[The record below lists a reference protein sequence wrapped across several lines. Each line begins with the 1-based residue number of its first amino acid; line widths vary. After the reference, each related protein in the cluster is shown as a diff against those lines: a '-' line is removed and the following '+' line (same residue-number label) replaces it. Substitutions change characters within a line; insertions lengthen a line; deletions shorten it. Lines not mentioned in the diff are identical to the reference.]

1 MLIIGYGIVALVV
14 IIILIIVNVRHAN
27 RSSRQ
32 GSSTTTDS
40 VTKTEPVTETVT
52 EAELHEDAPLTD
64 EPLASVSQD
73 TPVERE
79 VVSPSAANNASFR
92 QSLRQLKQTTEKT
105 DNRQPV
111 NFGKMSDADYRKAMQ
126 TLRNAS
132 KKE

>member
-27 RSSRQ
+27 RVSRQ
-32 GSSTTTDS
+32 RSAITDT
-40 VTKTEPVTETVT
+40 VTKAESVTETVMET
-52 EAELHEDAPLTD
+52 ESHVDSPLTN
-64 EPLASVSQD
+64 ESATSVSQD
-73 TPVERE
+73 IPEERE
-79 VVSPSAANNASFR
+79 TVSPPAANNASFR

-105 DNRQPV
+105 DNRQPES
-111 NFGKMSDADYRKAMQ
+111 FGKMSDADYRKAMK